1 MPVTIVVGGQYGSEG
16 KGKVAHYFSQ
26 QRGVKVAVRVGGS
39 NSGHTVY
46 DEKGNRYVFRMLPTA
61 AITKDVFCIMPS
73 GSYLDLDIL
82 FSEMTLCGLNPQRL
96 KIDPNAVVVSGEQKK
111 LENGSGLRESIGS
124 TLSGTGVAVADRAS
138 RNGRVRLAK
147 DEPQLQR
154 FLLPTKEFMRSF
166 ISAGDHIIIE
176 GTQGYGLSVLHSVH
190 YPFATSRDT
199 SAAGALSETGLSP
212 LDVQNVVLVIRAY
225 PIRVAGNSG
234 PLRDETDWAT
244 VTKESGSAVD
254 LIEYTSVTQRVRR
267 VADFDP
273 VIVKQAIS
281 ANNPNIIVLNHLDYI
296 DSQTAGRSADD
307 FIKAKKYLENT
318 QKAIGRTIDFYGT
331 CPITLRS

>member
-26 QRGVKVAVRVGGS
+26 QRSVKAAVRVGGS

-46 DEKGNRYVFRMLPTA
+46 DESGKRYVFRMLPTA
-61 AITKDVFCIMPS
+61 AITKDVFCVMPS

-96 KIDPNAVVVSGEQKK
+96 KIDPNAVVVSGEQKRI
-111 LENGSGLRESIGS
+111 ENESGLRESIGS
-124 TLSGTGVAVADRAS
+124 TLSGTGVAVADRTS

-154 FLLPTKEFMRSF
+154 FLVPTKEFMRSF
-166 ISAGDHIIIE
+166 ISAGDHVIIE

-199 SAAGALSETGLSP
+199 SAAGALSESGLSP

-234 PLRDETDWAT
+234 PLPNETDWAA
-244 VTKESGSAVD
+244 VTKESGSGVD
-254 LIEYTSVTQRVRR
+254 LTEYTSVTQRIRR
-267 VADFDP
+267 VAKFDSE
-273 VIVKQAIS
+273 IVKQAIS

-296 DSQTAGRSADD
+296 DSQVARQSVDR
-307 FIKAKKYLENT
+307 FIKVKNYLDDT
-318 QKAIGRTIDFYGT
+318 QKSIDRAINYYGT